1 LRGSRSLQNL
11 RLTIK
16 KQGEWFVAGGELSLD
31 DGRVLA
37 LRELLQMAGSARGRF
52 LQLGENDY
60 LALTDSFRKRL
71 DELRA
76 LGEAGADGIRL
87 NALAAP
93 ALAELAAEAG
103 EIEADAAW
111 REQVNKLDALADFYP
126 QVPSTLQAEL
136 RDYQLAGYQWLARFA
151 HWGVGACLA
160 DDMGLGKTVQTL
172 ALVTGQS
179 AGRACA
185 GGGTDFGGDELAVR
199 SHALCADAESACVS
213 QSSFTGGSRA
223 FRSGHCQ
230 LWHVAV
236 GCRGFRCATL
246 AQRGAG

>member
-1 LRGSRSLQNL
+1 
-11 RLTIK
+11 
-16 KQGEWFVAGGELSLD
+16 
-31 DGRVLA
+31 LA

-60 LALTDSFRKRL
+60 LALTDSFASGSMIARIRRSRCRWHTP
-71 DELRA
+71 EC
-76 LGEAGADGIRL
+76 AGGTCAGRTGC
-87 NALAAP
+87 
-93 ALAELAAEAG
+93 EAG

-136 RDYQLAGYQWLARFA
+136 RDYQLAGYQWLR
-151 HWGVGACLA
+151 HSRTGVSVLVWRMTWA
-160 DDMGLGKTVQTL
+160 GKTVQTL
-172 ALVTGQS
+172 ALLLD
-179 AGRACA
+179 RAP
-185 GGGTDFGGDELAVR
+185 GGPALVVAPISVAMNWQAEVMRFAPTLKVRAYHSHRSLADQA
-199 SHALCADAESACVS
+199 H
-213 QSSFTGGSRA
+213 
-223 FRSGHCQ
+223 RSGHCQ